1 MERSQQVHELLCR
14 TRDSVRVIRG
24 ISAQENVC
32 FASPGF
38 VCQFSRCGTK
48 LALVDLNGLKI
59 LRTSDYTEIM
69 FSRRANV
76 QLLHFS
82 NCGRYLVSWEK
93 PQEENP
99 NLILWD
105 TLTSTALYQFF
116 QKQSMKELWPT
127 LVFSSDSTHFFTRR
141 GDSLCT
147 YRIPEQQPVSA
158 FTESKVSSFF
168 VSPQSAALVIYAGDS
183 RGDGSKLCVYSQ
195 QAGALAKVV
204 DIATRYVQEIKV
216 LWNKDGTRALIWC
229 QTDVDTTGR
238 SYYGE
243 HSLYIYTPESCR
255 GRVHR
260 HLRLHACYY
269 PLLQHERQQKERRGQ
284 TSTQHHSVEFIR
296 EPFPDRWLRKSAG
309 RCRGV

>member
-48 LALVDLNGLKI
+48 LALVDLNGLKV

-99 NLILWD
+99 NLIL
-105 TLTSTALYQFF
+105 LGHPNFYSPLPV
-116 QKQSMKELWPT
+116 L
-127 LVFSSDSTHFFTRR
+127 
-141 GDSLCT
+141 
-147 YRIPEQQPVSA
+147 PEAVHEGA
-158 FTESKVSSFF
+158 VAYSSF
-168 VSPQSAALVIYAGDS
+168 
-183 RGDGSKLCVYSQ
+183 Q
-195 QAGALAKVV
+195 Q
-204 DIATRYVQEIKV
+204 RQ
-216 LWNKDGTRALIWC
+216 
-229 QTDVDTTGR
+229 
-238 SYYGE
+238 
-243 HSLYIYTPESCR
+243 
-255 GRVHR
+255 
-260 HLRLHACYY
+260 Y
-269 PLLQHERQQKERRGQ
+269 PLLH
-284 TSTQHHSVEFIR
+284 
-296 EPFPDRWLRKSAG
+296 
-309 RCRGV
+309 